1 MEPGNHEPAESTDAF
16 KSSFVMDTGKFRS
29 WDWRSKLGGPY
40 SPVTHRTA
48 RGAIATGMLHPLS
61 KSSMG
66 PSFIVRGPEV
76 FDGTNH
82 YIMMDYYQT
91 VDGKLLHPLGHR
103 SDGFRWIPMDYT
115 IVGLMDSVGF
125 VLGPVTVW

>member
-40 SPVTHRTA
+40 PPVTHWTA
-48 RGAIATGMLHPLS
+48 AGATAAGMLHPPPKAIREAQ
-61 KSSMG
+61 KSSMK
-66 PSFIVRGPEV
+66 PSFIVRGSEA

-103 SDGFRWIPMDYT
+103 PSIST
-115 IVGLMDSVGF
+115 IVGPMDSVGF
-125 VLGPVTVW
+125 VLGSVTVW